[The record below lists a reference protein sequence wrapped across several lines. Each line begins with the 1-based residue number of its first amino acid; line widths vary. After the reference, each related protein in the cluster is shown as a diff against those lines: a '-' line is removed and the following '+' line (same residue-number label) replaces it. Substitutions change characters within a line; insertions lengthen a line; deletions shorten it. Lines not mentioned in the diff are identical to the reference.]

1 MAAGPGPAKPMSP
14 FSAAPEP
21 AAPKPAAPDLRWRL
35 RHLLLAPHRL
45 AFFLALA
52 LLVGSAWWWAG
63 VQLGRLVQAAPVAG
77 AVPPAVVHAALM
89 VCGFFPLFFSGFL
102 FTAGPKWLQ
111 VAPWPV
117 SALRAP
123 LLLLAAGWLAWLL
136 GAPQSRV
143 AAGAGAT
150 GACAGMAWIT
160 VLFWRLLAQSRAAD
174 QLHARLVGL
183 AFVVGG
189 CCVAGLAACTWLG
202 EWGWARHFVLTA
214 LWGFAVLVFVTVAHR
229 MLPFF
234 SPPGP
239 HGDHPW
245 GGLGV
250 LVAAVGFEVLAVWV
264 DALSGGDV
272 PWAGGWIGLRAALE
286 LACGA
291 LLLWR
296 AWGWARRQSLR
307 NRLLRM
313 FYLGFVWLGLAFLLH
328 GLASGAA
335 LAGVLPGGRLAALH
349 ALGMGCLGTLM
360 LAMVTRVSCGHSGR
374 AQVADRLLW
383 ALFLAWQL
391 ATVLRLAAALGG
403 ATAPGLLAA
412 AALLWAGVSAVWALR
427 LGSWFGRRRA
437 DGRPG

>member
-1 MAAGPGPAKPMSP
+1 
-14 FSAAPEP
+14 
-21 AAPKPAAPDLRWRL
+21 
-35 RHLLLAPHRL
+35 
-45 AFFLALA
+45 
-52 LLVGSAWWWAG
+52 
-63 VQLGRLVQAAPVAG
+63 
-77 AVPPAVVHAALM
+77 
-89 VCGFFPLFFSGFL
+89 
-102 FTAGPKWLQ
+102 
-111 VAPWPV
+111 
-117 SALRAP
+117 
-123 LLLLAAGWLAWLL
+123 
-136 GAPQSRV
+136 
-143 AAGAGAT
+143 
-150 GACAGMAWIT
+150 
-160 VLFWRLLAQSRAAD
+160 
-174 QLHARLVGL
+174 
-183 AFVVGG
+183 
-189 CCVAGLAACTWLG
+189 
-202 EWGWARHFVLTA
+202 HFVLTA

-264 DALSGGDV
+264 DALSAGDV

-296 AWGWARRQSLR
+296 AWGWAQRQSLR

-335 LAGVLPGGRLAALH
+335 LAGVLPGARLAALH

-412 AALLWAGVSAVWALR
+412 AALLWAGVSAVWAL
-427 LGSWFGRRRA
+427 
-437 DGRPG
+437 